1 MAILLSIILFFATL
15 LLIFLVIWWLPAD
28 YFISNS
34 SHLSSLEQNPALSK
48 ILFLVRNIIG
58 VILIILGIIMLVL
71 PGQGVLTIV
80 IGLILVDFPKKKEFI
95 NKLIASKS
103 VQKSLNYLRKKMNKE
118 PFIFPKN

>member
-1 MAILLSIILFFATL
+1 MAILLSTILFFATL
-15 LLIFLVIWWLPAD
+15 LLIFLVIWWLPSD
-28 YFISNS
+28 YFVSNS
-34 SHLSSLEQNPALSK
+34 SNLTNLENNLALSK

-80 IGLILVDFPKKKEFI
+80 IGLILVDFPKKKEFL

-118 PFIFPKN
+118 PFIFPEN